1 MASRIVDRLL
11 RTPLATGTVPAK
23 HGARMR
29 AISFPKR
36 EAQQGD
42 VPIGIID
49 IGSNSIRLVIYEG
62 EGRIPSILFN
72 EKIMAGLGKG
82 LGKTGLLDPD
92 AVSRTLSALA
102 RFRRLAEDM
111 GVVKLR
117 TVATAAVRDASNG
130 PDFITRLAEIGLPV
144 ELLPGTAEA
153 SLAGHGVLAAIPD
166 ADGIVGDLGGGSLE
180 LVRVSNGEVGQGVS
194 IPFGV
199 LRLAQMK
206 LGSSRALDR
215 ALAKALGKVGWKGT
229 GEGKPFYMVGGSW
242 RALARLHQTLTDYPL
257 PIVHQYVMAPSEG
270 QRLVRA
276 LGQLDP
282 KRIKAVGGISSSR
295 VNSLGDAA
303 MLLASL
309 SRCLN
314 PSALIVSAYGL
325 REGLLHSSLPDAVQ
339 ALDPLVEAA
348 RDEGSRQ
355 GRFPEHGDLLDRWI
369 APLFADEPHQ
379 LARLRHAACLLADVG
394 WRAHPEFRAER
405 GFDVALHGNWV
416 AIDAAGRAMLGQ
428 ALFTHFGG
436 EGVCPIVNQ
445 LIGYDLA
452 ARAMRWGYA
461 MRLGQRLSGG
471 VPEPLESSGLSFADG
486 AVLLTLRGEDTA
498 LYGEAVERRH
508 KLLADSLQLKIAVR
522 TA

>member
-1 MASRIVDRLL
+1 MPARA
-11 RTPLATGTVPAK
+11 PLATGAFEDK
-23 HGARMR
+23 HGSRMR
-29 AISFPKR
+29 AIPVSKR
-36 EAQQGD
+36 DAQLTGE
-42 VPIGIID
+42 PIGIID

-82 LGKTGLLDPD
+82 LGKTGLLDPR
-92 AVSRTLSALA
+92 AVERTLAALA

-111 GVVKLR
+111 GVIKLR
-117 TVATAAVRDASNG
+117 TVATAAVRDADNG
-130 PDFITRLAEIGLPV
+130 PDFIARLAGIGLPV
-144 ELLPGTAEA
+144 DLLAGTAEA
-153 SLAGHGVLAAIPD
+153 SLAGHGVLAGIPD

-180 LVRVSNGEVGQGVS
+180 LIRVADGATGKGVS

-206 LGSSRALDR
+206 LGSARALDR
-215 ALAKALGKVGWKGT
+215 ALARALAKAGWKDKG
-229 GEGKPFYMVGGSW
+229 GGKPFYMVGGSW

-257 PIVHQYVMAPSEG
+257 PIVHQYAMAPSEG

-282 KRIKAVGGISSSR
+282 KRIKAVAGISSSR
-295 VNSLGDAA
+295 VSSLGDAA
-303 MLLASL
+303 VLLASL
-309 SRCLN
+309 SRCLD

-325 REGLLHSSLPDAVQ
+325 REGLLHSGLPAKVR
-339 ALDPLVEAA
+339 ALDPLIEAT
-348 RDEGSRQ
+348 REEGDRQ

-379 LARLRHAACLLADVG
+379 LARLRQAACLLADVG

-405 GFDVALHGNWV
+405 GLEVALHGNWV

-436 EGVCPIVNQ
+436 DGVCPIVNQ

-471 VPEPLESSGLSFADG
+471 VPEPLESSGLAIDDG
-486 AVLLTLRGEDTA
+486 TVLLTLRGEDRA
-498 LYGEAVERRH
+498 LYGETVERRH
-508 KLLADSLQLKIAVR
+508 KLLADSLQLKVAVR

>member
-1 MASRIVDRLL
+1 
-11 RTPLATGTVPAK
+11 
-23 HGARMR
+23 MR
-29 AISFPKR
+29 AVPFLKR
-36 EAQQGD
+36 DARAATLP
-42 VPIGIID
+42 VGIID

-82 LGKTGLLDPD
+82 LGKTGLLDAD
-92 AVSRTLSALA
+92 AVNRSLLALA
-102 RFRRLAEDM
+102 RFRRLAQDM

-117 TVATAAVRDASNG
+117 TVATAAVRDATNG
-130 PDFITRLAEIGLPV
+130 PDFMVRLSEIGLPV

-153 SLAGHGVLAAIPD
+153 ALAGHGVLAAIPE

-180 LVRVSNGEVGQGVS
+180 LVNVADGAVGKGVS

-199 LRLAQMK
+199 LRVAQMK

-215 ALAKALGKVGWKGT
+215 ALSKALAKAGWRGT
-229 GEGKPFYMVGGSW
+229 ADSKPFYMVGGSW

-257 PIVHQYVMAPSEG
+257 PIVHQYVMAPSEA

-276 LGQLDP
+276 LGQLDV
-282 KRIKAVGGISSSR
+282 KRIKAVTGITSSR
-295 VNSLGDAA
+295 IASLWEAA
-303 MLLASL
+303 ALLAAL
-309 SRCLN
+309 ARGLK

-325 REGLLHSSLPDAVQ
+325 REGLLHSSLPEPIR
-339 ALDPLVEAA
+339 ALDPLIEAA
-348 RDEGSRQ
+348 REEGVRQ

-369 APLFADEPHQ
+369 APLFADEPSQ

-405 GFDVALHGNWV
+405 GLEVALHGNWV
-416 AIDAAGRAMLGQ
+416 AIDAAGRAVLGQ

-452 ARAMRWGYA
+452 ARAIRWGLA

-471 VPEPLESSGLSFADG
+471 VPEPLESSSLTADGG
-486 AVLLTLRGEDTA
+486 AVLLTLRGEDAA

-508 KLLADSLQLKIAVR
+508 KMLADALQLKVAVK

>member
-11 RTPLATGTVPAK
+11 RTPLATTAFPAK
-23 HGARMR
+23 RGTRMR
-29 AISFPKR
+29 AISVPR
-36 EAQQGD
+36 RDAQLTGE
-42 VPIGIID
+42 PIGIID

-62 EGRIPSILFN
+62 EGRIPWILFN

-82 LGKTGLLDPD
+82 LGKTGLLDAQ
-92 AVSRTLSALA
+92 AVERTLVALA
-102 RFRRLAEDM
+102 RFRRLAQDM
-111 GVVKLR
+111 GVVRLR

-130 PDFITRLAEIGLPV
+130 PDFIARLADIGLPV

-153 SLAGHGVLAAIPD
+153 SLAGHGVLAGIPD
-166 ADGIVGDLGGGSLE
+166 ADGLVGDLGGGSLE
-180 LVRVSNGEVGQGVS
+180 LIRVAGGDVGRGVS
-194 IPFGV
+194 VPFGV

-206 LGSSRALDR
+206 LGSARALDR
-215 ALAKALGKVGWKGT
+215 ALAKALAKAGWKES

-257 PIVHQYVMAPSEG
+257 PIVHQYVMAPSEA

-282 KRIKAVGGISSSR
+282 KRIKAIGGISSSR
-295 VNSLGDAA
+295 VASLGEAA
-303 MLLASL
+303 MLVASL
-309 SRCLN
+309 SRCLK

-325 REGLLHSSLPDAVQ
+325 REGLLHSSLPANVQ
-339 ALDPLVEAA
+339 ALDPLIEAT
-348 RDEGSRQ
+348 REEGGRQ

-369 APLFADEPHQ
+369 APLFANEPHQ

-405 GFDVALHGNWV
+405 GLDVALHGNWV

-471 VPEPLESSGLSFADG
+471 VPEPLESSSLAIDDG
-486 AVLLTLRGEDTA
+486 TVLLTLRGEDAA
-498 LYGEAVERRH
+498 LYGETVERRH

>member
-11 RTPLATGTVPAK
+11 RTPLAAAAVPAK

-29 AISFPKR
+29 AIPFPKR
-36 EAQQGD
+36 DAQQVD

-92 AVSRTLSALA
+92 AVERTLSALA

-130 PDFITRLAEIGLPV
+130 PDFIARLAAIGLPV

-153 SLAGHGVLAAIPD
+153 SMAGHGVLAAIPD

-180 LVRVSNGEVGQGVS
+180 LVRVANGKVGPGIS

-215 ALAKALGKVGWKGT
+215 ALAKALNKVGWKGT
-229 GEGKPFYMVGGSW
+229 GEDKPLYMVGGSW

-295 VNSLGDAA
+295 VASLGDAA
-303 MLLASL
+303 MLLAAL

-325 REGLLHSSLPDAVQ
+325 REGLLHSSLPDTVQ
-339 ALDPLVEAA
+339 ALDPLIEAA
-348 RDEGSRQ
+348 RDEGARQ

-369 APLFADEPHQ
+369 APLFAEEPPQ

-405 GFDVALHGNWV
+405 GLDVALHGNWI

-471 VPEPLESSGLSFADG
+471 VPEPLESSSLSFENG
-486 AVLLTLRGEDTA
+486 TVLLTLRGEDAA

-508 KLLADSLQLKIAVR
+508 KLLADSLQLKIALK

>member
-1 MASRIVDRLL
+1 
-11 RTPLATGTVPAK
+11 
-23 HGARMR
+23 MR
-29 AISFPKR
+29 AIPFLKR
-36 EAQQGD
+36 DARAATLP
-42 VPIGIID
+42 VGIID

-82 LGKTGLLDPD
+82 LGKSGLLDVD
-92 AVSRTLSALA
+92 AVKRTLAALA

-130 PDFITRLAEIGLPV
+130 PDFIASLAAIGLPV

-153 SLAGHGVLAAIPD
+153 SLAGYGVLAGIPD
-166 ADGIVGDLGGGSLE
+166 AEGIVGDLGGGSLE
-180 LVRVSNGEVGQGVS
+180 LIRVADGTIGKGIS

-199 LRLAQMK
+199 LRIAQMK
-206 LGSSRALDR
+206 LGSARALDR
-215 ALAKALGKVGWKGT
+215 ALTEALDKAGWKGRAENT
-229 GEGKPFYMVGGSW
+229 PFYLVGGSW

-257 PIVHQYVMAPSEG
+257 PIVHQYMMAPSEG

-282 KRIKAVGGISSSR
+282 KKIKAIGGISSSR
-295 VNSLGDAA
+295 VASLGDAA

-325 REGLLHSSLPDAVQ
+325 REGLLHSSLSAKVQ
-339 ALDPLVEAA
+339 SLDPLIEAA
-348 RDEGSRQ
+348 RDEGARQ
-355 GRFPEHGDLLDRWI
+355 GRFAEHGDLLYRWI
-369 APLFADEPHQ
+369 TPLFAEESDQ
-379 LARLRHAACLLADVG
+379 LSRLRHAACLLADVG

-405 GFDVALHGNWV
+405 GLEIALHGNWV
-416 AIDAAGRAMLGQ
+416 AIDATGRAMLGQ

-445 LIGYDLA
+445 LIGYDQA

-471 VPEPLESSGLSFADG
+471 VPEPLESSSLAVMDG
-486 AVLLTLRGEDTA
+486 TVLLTLRGEDTA
-498 LYGEAVERRH
+498 LYGETVERRH
-508 KLLADSLQLKIAVR
+508 KLLAEALQLKIALK

>member
-1 MASRIVDRLL
+1 MASRIINRQVRM
-11 RTPLATGTVPAK
+11 PLAAGAFPAK
-23 HGARMR
+23 HGSRMR
-29 AISFPKR
+29 ATNFPKHDAR
-36 EAQQGD
+36 LVGE
-42 VPIGIID
+42 PIGIID

-82 LGKTGLLDPD
+82 LGKTGLLDAQ
-92 AVSRTLSALA
+92 AVDRTLGALK
-102 RFRRLAEDM
+102 RFRRLAQDM

-130 PDFITRLAEIGLPV
+130 PDFIMRLAEIGLPV

-180 LVRVSNGEVGQGVS
+180 LARVGNGKVGQVVS

-206 LGSSRALDR
+206 LASARALDR
-215 ALAKALGKVGWKGT
+215 ALAKALAKAGWKDKAGD
-229 GEGKPFYMVGGSW
+229 KPFYMVGGSW

-257 PIVHQYVMAPSEG
+257 PIVHQYKMAPSEG

-295 VNSLGDAA
+295 VASLGDAA
-303 MLLASL
+303 NLLAAL
-309 SRCLN
+309 SRRLN

-325 REGLLHSSLPDAVQ
+325 REGLLHSSLPESIQ
-339 ALDPLVEAA
+339 ALDPLIEAA
-348 RDEGSRQ
+348 REEGSRQ
-355 GRFPEHGDLLDRWI
+355 GRFLEHGDVLDRWI
-369 APLFADEPHQ
+369 APLFADEPPQ
-379 LARLRHAACLLADVG
+379 MARLRHAACLLADVG

-405 GFDVALHGNWV
+405 GLDVALHGNWV

-471 VPEPLESSGLSFADG
+471 VPEPLESSSLSFRDG
-486 AVLLTLRGEDTA
+486 TILLTLRGEDSA

-508 KLLADSLQLKIAVR
+508 KMLADALQLRIAVR

>member
-23 HGARMR
+23 HGARMH
-29 AISFPKR
+29 AIPFPKR
-36 EAQQGD
+36 EARLSE

-130 PDFITRLAEIGLPV
+130 PDFIARLTEIGLPV

-180 LVRVSNGEVGQGVS
+180 LIRVSNGEVGQGVS

-229 GEGKPFYMVGGSW
+229 GEDKPFYMVGGSW

-309 SRCLN
+309 SRCLS

-325 REGLLHSSLPDAVQ
+325 REGLLHSSLPKAVQ
-339 ALDPLVEAA
+339 ALDPLIEAA

-405 GFDVALHGNWV
+405 GLDVALHGNWV

-471 VPEPLESSGLSFADG
+471 VPEPLESSGLSFSDG
-486 AVLLTLRGEDTA
+486 AVLLTLRGEDAA

>member
-1 MASRIVDRLL
+1 MTL
-11 RTPLATGTVPAK
+11 
-23 HGARMR
+23 
-29 AISFPKR
+29 
-36 EAQQGD
+36 
-42 VPIGIID
+42 PIGIID

-82 LGKTGLLDPD
+82 LGKTGLLDAD
-92 AVSRTLSALA
+92 AVARSLGALA

-117 TVATAAVRDASNG
+117 TVATAAVRDATNG
-130 PDFITRLAEIGLPV
+130 PDFMARLAEIGLPV

-153 SLAGHGVLAAIPD
+153 SLAGHGVLAAIPE

-180 LVRVSNGEVGQGVS
+180 LVGVADGDVGNGVS

-199 LRLAQMK
+199 LRVAQMK
-206 LGSSRALDR
+206 LGTSRALDR
-215 ALAKALGKVGWKGT
+215 ALDKALAKAGWRDT
-229 GEGKPFYMVGGSW
+229 AEGKPFYMVGGSW

-257 PIVHQYVMAPSEG
+257 PIVHQYVMTPSEA

-282 KRIKAVGGISSSR
+282 KRIKSVTGITSSR
-295 VNSLGDAA
+295 IASLGEAA
-303 MLLASL
+303 SLLAAL
-309 SRCLN
+309 VRWLR

-325 REGLLHSSLPDAVQ
+325 REGLLHSSLPKPIQ
-339 ALDPLVEAA
+339 ALDPLIEAA
-348 RDEGSRQ
+348 REEGVRQ

-369 APLFADEPHQ
+369 APLFADESPQ

-405 GFDVALHGNWV
+405 GLEVALHGNWV
-416 AIDAAGRAMLGQ
+416 AIDAGGRAMLGQ

-436 EGVCPIVNQ
+436 QGVCPIVNQ

-452 ARAMRWGYA
+452 IKAARWGLA

-471 VPEPLESSGLSFADG
+471 VPEPLESSSLAIDSG
-486 AVLLTLRGEDTA
+486 AVVLTLRGEDRA

-508 KLLADSLQLKIAVR
+508 KVLADALQLKIAAR